1 MLFPQQVVLKLFIVE
16 NKYVE
21 NKVRLTKHSNNKD
34 FYFKTP
40 DVPAKSNSKKN
51 IIIDYHAFLSSHKV
65 F

>member
-40 DVPAKSNSKKN
+40 DVPAKSNSKKKHN
-51 IIIDYHAFLSSHKV
+51 N
-65 F
+65 